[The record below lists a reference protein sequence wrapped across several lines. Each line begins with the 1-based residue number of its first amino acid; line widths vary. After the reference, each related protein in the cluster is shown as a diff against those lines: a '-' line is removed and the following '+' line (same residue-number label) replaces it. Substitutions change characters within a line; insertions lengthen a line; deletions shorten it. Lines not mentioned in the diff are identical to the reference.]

1 MKAIFSKKNINK
13 KKKLKKGFLEIEWN
27 EIRKILLVG
36 REREV
41 FIKLKVFREE
51 FGNYYDTYIYS
62 FLDGYRITLLKAK
75 IDNEE
80 IPLQI
85 NEHSFI
91 FNFRK
96 LYNGDSI
103 KLYLKYRE
111 KKSKQKKIYRSECI
125 SLPDFLIGAKVNFT
139 LYIPK
144 FYDIYNWKKK
154 NVFKIKECENKN
166 DINEINENKNDKI
179 DNNQIENIENKIEI
193 NNIKNKNNI
202 NIKNNENN
210 IDKVNEN
217 KENLN
222 INNNQNKD
230 NEFINQNNSNNQ
242 LIDNKNNINE
252 KIINNKNQTKS
263 NYKNIRKLNNKKD
276 NIENLNENNYIFTW
290 NGEIDNG
297 RIIEDYIYM
306 NMKTTKWKISFKQNF
321 KTQKSKKA
329 IRELII
335 TMPKYFKGGNNN
347 IIEYNIKTDLSNKI
361 DDNFIKESEKNI
373 QLKYNNLS
381 NGNGFYLI
389 ESIIENSSVKNYT
402 CENFNMF
409 LIKVSDKEKEIF
421 TPLIKQILKED
432 KTNNLDYIKIGYWVK
447 KNINYD
453 KHIPI
458 IKKNPI
464 ETFKSKKGTCN
475 DLTNLYNCL
484 LKIIGIK
491 AIFVSGYVIEENK
504 YDNNGGNDF
513 DYHCWSLAEINNKF
527 IPLDVNFQYF
537 NGKIPNT
544 HLFGCFGNSNIDIK
558 CTEKI
563 ILDKIEENI
572 INIE

>member
-1 MKAIFSKKNINK
+1 MKSIFSKKNINK
-13 KKKLKKGFLEIEWN
+13 KQKLKKGFLEIEWD
-27 EIRKILLVG
+27 EIRKILLEG

-75 IDNEE
+75 IDNEK

-85 NEHSFI
+85 NDHSFI

-103 KLYLKYRE
+103 KLYLKFRE

-125 SLPDFLIGAKVNFT
+125 SLPDFLLGAKVNFT
-139 LYIPK
+139 LYVPK
-144 FYDIYNWKKK
+144 FYDIYYWKKK
-154 NVFKIKECENKN
+154 NVFKLKECENKDDN
-166 DINEINENKNDKI
+166 SQNLNGNNENKNEINNFNKI
-179 DNNQIENIENKIEI
+179 NNVNENENENKID
-193 NNIKNKNNI
+193 IKR
-202 NIKNNENN
+202 
-210 IDKVNEN
+210 NEN

-222 INNNQNKD
+222 INNN
-230 NEFINQNNSNNQ
+230 ENQNNENNNQ
-242 LIDNKNNINE
+242 INPNNDLIDNKNNINTIE
-252 KIINNKNQTKS
+252 INNKIQTQNNNKKTKKINNKN
-263 NYKNIRKLNNKKD
+263 D
-276 NIENLNENNYIFTW
+276 NIEKLNENNYIFTW

-297 RIIEDYIYM
+297 KIIEDYIYL
-306 NMKTTKWKISFKQNF
+306 NMKKTKWKISFKQNF
-321 KTQKSKKA
+321 KTQISKKS
-329 IRELII
+329 IKELII
-335 TMPKYFKGGNNN
+335 TIPKYFKGGNNN
-347 IIEYNIKTDLSNKI
+347 IIEYNIQTDLSNKI
-361 DDNFIKESEKNI
+361 DDNFIIESEKNI

-389 ESIIENSSVKNYT
+389 ESIIENSSEKNYI

-432 KTNNLDYIKIGYWVK
+432 KSNNLDYIKIGNWIK
-447 KNINYD
+447 KNISYD

-464 ETFKSKKGTCN
+464 DTFKSKKGTCN

-491 AIFVSGYVIEENK
+491 TIFVSGYVIEENK

-513 DYHCWSLAEINNKF
+513 DYHCWSVAEINNKF
-527 IPLDVNFQYF
+527 IPLDVNFQYY

-563 ILDKIEENI
+563 ILEKIEEKI
-572 INIE
+572 IKY